1 MRHHLTSSRRVNVP
15 TDRVPG
21 VAEPNLT
28 ESAWQR
34 AKVDA
39 AGAYHTTTF
48 QLGGALLTAIF
59 SALAL
64 IAQEG
69 QPTTTQV
76 AVPILA
82 AAVAILL
89 SVVIVFSCQLAA
101 APIRQRNELRAT
113 WETPEIETV
122 NVDLSLRNAYRKGDD
137 LANRLESQR
146 GLYSGD
152 SSRVEEWTEEVAHLL
167 AGNVPDDEARKF
179 LEASA
184 RRDTG
189 LVPRLRA
196 RLKAL
201 QEIIDKLEVDKGLG

>member
-1 MRHHLTSSRRVNVP
+1 MADP
-15 TDRVPG
+15 D
-21 VAEPNLT
+21 LT

-34 AKVDA
+34 AKEDA
-39 AGAYHTTTF
+39 AGVYRTTTF

-89 SVVIVFSCQLAA
+89 SVVVVFACQLAA
-101 APIRQRNELRAT
+101 APVRQRNELREVWQA
-113 WETPEIETV
+113 PEIETV
-122 NVDLSLRNAYRKGDD
+122 NIDLSLRNAHRKGDD
-137 LANRLESQR
+137 LASQLESQG
-146 GLYSGD
+146 GLYSKD
-152 SSRVEEWTEEVAHLL
+152 PRRVEDWTEEVARLL

-179 LEASA
+179 LEAA
-184 RRDTG
+184 TRRGGG
-189 LVPRLRA
+189 LLPRLQA
-196 RLKAL
+196 RLRVL
-201 QEIIDKLEVDKGLG
+201 QQIIDKREVDRGLG

>member
-1 MRHHLTSSRRVNVP
+1 
-15 TDRVPG
+15 

-39 AGAYHTTTF
+39 AGVYRTTTF

-82 AAVAILL
+82 AALAILL
-89 SVVIVFSCQLAA
+89 SVVVVFACQLAA
-101 APIRQRNELRAT
+101 APVRQRNQLRES
-113 WETPEIETV
+113 WSEPIKTV
-122 NVDLSLRNAYRKGDD
+122 NVDLTLRDAYRKGNE
-137 LANRLESQR
+137 LAKRLEQKTAWTRHDRSE
-146 GLYSGD
+146 SEDWVD
-152 SSRVEEWTEEVAHLL
+152 SVVPLL
-167 AGNVPDDEARKF
+167 AGNVPDEATREF
-179 LEASA
+179 LA
-184 RRDTG
+184 TG
-189 LVPRLRA
+189 GGEPSFVRRLRQQVT
-196 RLKAL
+196 AL
-201 QEIIDKLEVDKGLG
+201 QRIIDGLG

>member
-1 MRHHLTSSRRVNVP
+1 MA
-15 TDRVPG
+15 D
-21 VAEPNLT
+21 PNLT

-39 AGAYHTTTF
+39 AGVYRTTTF
-48 QLGGALLTAIF
+48 QLGGALMTAIF

-89 SVVIVFSCQLAA
+89 SVVVVFACELAA
-101 APIRQRNELRAT
+101 APVRQRNELRQA
-113 WETPEIETV
+113 WQTPEIKTV
-122 NVDLSLRNAYRKGDD
+122 NVGLTLRNLHRKGGELTHRGTSMGISRRDEMLMEEWADGVVDFLVAHVSED
-137 LANRLESQR
+137 LARPFIAAGSSEAGAGRRLQ
-146 GLYSGD
+146 
-152 SSRVEEWTEEVAHLL
+152 T
-167 AGNVPDDEARKF
+167 
-179 LEASA
+179 
-184 RRDTG
+184 
-189 LVPRLRA
+189 

-201 QEIIDKLEVDKGLG
+201 QQIIDKLEVDEGLG

>member
-1 MRHHLTSSRRVNVP
+1 MA
-15 TDRVPG
+15 D
-21 VAEPNLT
+21 PNLT

-39 AGAYHTTTF
+39 AGVYQSTTF

-89 SVVIVFSCQLAA
+89 SVVIVFACQLAA
-101 APIRQRNELRAT
+101 APVRQRNALREA

-122 NVDLSLRNAYRKGDD
+122 NVDLSLRNAHRKGDD
-137 LANRLESQR
+137 LANQLESQR

-152 SSRVEEWTEEVAHLL
+152 PRRVEDWTEEVAHLL
-167 AGNVPDDEARKF
+167 AGNVPDEEARKF
-179 LEASA
+179 LEAA
-184 RRDTG
+184 TTKQGAG

-201 QEIIDKLEVDKGLG
+201 QQIIDKLQVDRGLE

>member
-1 MRHHLTSSRRVNVP
+1 M
-15 TDRVPG
+15 
-21 VAEPNLT
+21 AEPNLT

-39 AGAYHTTTF
+39 AGVYRTTTF

-89 SVVIVFSCQLAA
+89 SVVIVFACQLAA
-101 APIRQRNELRAT
+101 APIRQRNELREA
-113 WETPEIETV
+113 WQAPEIETV
-122 NVDLSLRNAYRKGDD
+122 NVEISLRNAYRKGDEL
-137 LANRLESQR
+137 LARLATRQGYTATQR
-146 GLYSGD
+146 KEVEAWADGVVSLMA
-152 SSRVEEWTEEVAHLL
+152 SRVQEDMSRRFLS
-167 AGNVPDDEARKF
+167 AGEGQGV
-179 LEASA
+179 
-184 RRDTG
+184 TQ
-189 LVPRLRA
+189 RLRA
-196 RLKAL
+196 RVDSLRA
-201 QEIIDKLEVDKGLG
+201 IIRELYPEG

>member
-1 MRHHLTSSRRVNVP
+1 M
-15 TDRVPG
+15 
-21 VAEPNLT
+21 AEPNLS

-39 AGAYHTTTF
+39 AGVYRTTTF

-89 SVVIVFSCQLAA
+89 SVVIVFACQLAA
-101 APIRQRNELRAT
+101 APVRQRNELRQAWT
-113 WETPEIETV
+113 MPEIETV
-122 NVDLSLRNAYRKGDD
+122 NVGLTLRNAHRRGNE
-137 LANRLESQR
+137 LAQLLEARQGVAR
-146 GLYSGD
+146 GHREEID
-152 SSRVEEWTEEVAHLL
+152 AWVEEVVAILAAHL
-167 AGNVPDDEARKF
+167 PDEAGQQF
-179 LEASA
+179 IAAGQNEAGPV
-184 RRDTG
+184 R
-189 LVPRLRA
+189 RLRL
-196 RLKAL
+196 RVKAL
-201 QEIIDKLEVDKGLG
+201 GQIIDGLG

>member
-1 MRHHLTSSRRVNVP
+1 MA
-15 TDRVPG
+15 D
-21 VAEPNLT
+21 PNLT

-39 AGAYHTTTF
+39 AGVYRTTTF

-89 SVVIVFSCQLAA
+89 SVVVVLACQLAA
-101 APIRQRNELRAT
+101 APIRQRNELRQAWDRPT
-113 WETPEIETV
+113 EVRPVNIELT
-122 NVDLSLRNAYRKGDD
+122 LRNERRKASGFYRVRGDGMITRTKED
-137 LANRLESQR
+137 EEGA
-146 GLYSGD
+146 
-152 SSRVEEWTEEVAHLL
+152 EEWTNRIVDLL
-167 AGNVPDDEARKF
+167 TEHVGPDAAREFIEAPGKADQF
-179 LEASA
+179 K
-184 RRDTG
+184 
-189 LVPRLRA
+189 A
-196 RLKAL
+196 RLDAQTRAL
-201 QEIIDKLEVDKGLG
+201 DQIIDRLGEG

>member
-1 MRHHLTSSRRVNVP
+1 MA
-15 TDRVPG
+15 D
-21 VAEPNLT
+21 PNLT

-39 AGAYHTTTF
+39 AGVYRTTTF

-89 SVVIVFSCQLAA
+89 SVVVVLACQLAA
-101 APIRQRNELRAT
+101 APVRQRNELREA
-113 WETPEIETV
+113 WQAPAIETM
-122 NVDLSLRNAYRKGDD
+122 NMDLSLRNAHRKGMD
-137 LANRLESQR
+137 LAAHLQSGR
-146 GLYSGD
+146 GYTSND
-152 SSRVEEWTEEVAHLL
+152 TKRVERWTEDVVQLL
-167 AGNVPDDEARKF
+167 ADGVPSEDARAF
-179 LEASA
+179 LAAGGPGPS
-184 RRDTG
+184 
-189 LVPRLRA
+189 LINRLRA
-196 RLKAL
+196 RLTAL
-201 QEIIDKLEVDKGLG
+201 QSIIDGLGAAE